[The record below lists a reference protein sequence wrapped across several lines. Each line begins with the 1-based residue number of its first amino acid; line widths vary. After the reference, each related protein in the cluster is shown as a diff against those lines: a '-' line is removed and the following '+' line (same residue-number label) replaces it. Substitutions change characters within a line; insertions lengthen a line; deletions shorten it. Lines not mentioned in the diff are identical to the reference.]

1 MRGADCIL
9 ISTFSKAQDVK
20 RFFPCHRRA
29 ARRGG
34 GFRTPFGM
42 RTIKPGFQ
50 QRHRINI

>member
-9 ISTFSKAQDVK
+9 IGTFSKAQDIK
-20 RFFPCHRRA
+20 RFFPRHGGT

-34 GFRTPFGM
+34 GFSAPIGM

-50 QRHRINI
+50 QRHGINI